1 MLKDL
6 GQDKN
11 QQEMGSKINKNSN
24 KMSGTSHSKIIQV
37 PNSAMY
43 SSKEWK
49 KNMHTISILYLN
61 GQTSFVETIGQR
73 SSNLSNLLE

>member
-43 SSKEWK
+43 RSK
-49 KNMHTISILYLN
+49 
-61 GQTSFVETIGQR
+61 Q
-73 SSNLSNLLE
+73 